1 MEPYGVLLAAGAG
14 TRIGMPKA
22 LVRDGDGVPWVV
34 RSVRVLRD
42 GGCGPIGV
50 VVGAAA
56 EEVTALLV
64 DSGLLADTA
73 LSVDGGVTIVPSP
86 DWESGMAASLRSGL
100 SWVAETPA
108 EAVVVHLVD
117 MPDVGADV
125 VRRVLAGRV
134 GSGDAVLSRAGYQGR
149 AGHPIL
155 MGRAHW
161 DEAKAAA
168 VGDRGAGSYLKR
180 AGCPLIP
187 CDALTL

>member
-1 MEPYGVLLAAGAG
+1 MKPSGVLLAAGAG
-14 TRIGMPKA
+14 TRIGMPKG
-22 LVRDGDGVPWVV
+22 LVRDDAGVPWVV

-56 EEVTALLV
+56 EDVTALLV
-64 DSGLLADTA
+64 DED
-73 LSVDGGVTIVPSP
+73 VTIVPSP
-86 DWESGMAASLRSGL
+86 DWESGMSASLRSGL
-100 SWVAETPA
+100 SWAAETPA

-125 VRRVLAGRV
+125 VRRVLAAGV
-134 GSGDAVLSRAGYQGR
+134 GSGDAVLSRAGYDGR

-155 MGRAHW
+155 MGRTHW
-161 DEAKAAA
+161 EAAA
-168 VGDRGAGSYLKR
+168 AAATGDRGAGSYLKR

-187 CDALTL
+187 CEDLTL

>member
-1 MEPYGVLLAAGAG
+1 MKPSGVLLAAGAG
-14 TRIGMPKA
+14 TRIGMPKG
-22 LVRDGDGVPWVV
+22 LVRDDAGVPWVV

-56 EEVTALLV
+56 EDVTALLV
-64 DSGLLADTA
+64 DED
-73 LSVDGGVTIVPSP
+73 VTIVPSP
-86 DWESGMAASLRSGL
+86 DWESGMSASLRSGL
-100 SWVAETPA
+100 SWAAETPA

-125 VRRVLAGRV
+125 VRRVLAAGV
-134 GSGDAVLSRAGYQGR
+134 GSGDAVLSRAGYDGR

-155 MGRAHW
+155 MGRTHW
-161 DEAKAAA
+161 EAAA
-168 VGDRGAGSYLKR
+168 AAATGDRGAGSYLKR

-187 CDALTL
+187 CDELTR

>member
-1 MEPYGVLLAAGAG
+1 MKPYGVLLAAGAG
-14 TRIGMPKA
+14 TRIGRPKG
-22 LVRDGDGVPWVV
+22 LVRDDGGVPWVV

-64 DSGLLADTA
+64 DTELLA
-73 LSVDGGVTIVPSP
+73 DGGVTIVPSP
-86 DWESGMAASLRSGL
+86 DWESGMSASLRSGL
-100 SWVAETPA
+100 SWASETPA

-125 VRRVLAGRV
+125 VRRVLTAGV
-134 GSGDAVLSRAGYQGR
+134 GSGEAVLSRAGYDGR

-155 MGRAHW
+155 MGRTHW
-161 DEAKAAA
+161 EAAA
-168 VGDRGAGSYLKR
+168 AAATGDRGAGSYLKR

-187 CDALTL
+187 CDDLTL

>member
-22 LVRDGDGVPWVV
+22 LVRDTDGVPSVV

-56 EEVTALLV
+56 EEVTALLA
-64 DSGLLADTA
+64 DAGLL
-73 LSVDGGVTIVPSP
+73 VDGGLLVGGGVTIVPSL
-86 DWESGMAASLRSGL
+86 DWQSGMSASLRSGL

-108 EAVVVHLVD
+108 EAVVVHFVD

-125 VRRVLAGRV
+125 VRRVVAGRV
-134 GSGDAVLSRAGYQGR
+134 GTGDAVLSRAGYGGR
-149 AGHPIL
+149 AGHPVL

-161 DEAKAAA
+161 EAAKAAA
-168 VGDRGAGSYLKR
+168 TGDRGAGSYLKR

-187 CDALTL
+187 CEDLTR